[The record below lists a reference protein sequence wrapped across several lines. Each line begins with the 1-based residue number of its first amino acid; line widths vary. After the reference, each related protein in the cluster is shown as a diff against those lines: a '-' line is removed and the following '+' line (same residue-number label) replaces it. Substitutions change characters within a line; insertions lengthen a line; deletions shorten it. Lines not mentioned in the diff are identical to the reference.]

1 MPRAPGCWF
10 PRRANPRARARFK
23 IRVGMS
29 SGLEC
34 HSERAR
40 YASVRRREGERRRE
54 EILRVERQ
62 REYRISISHVSI
74 CLRSDYTDYFHRSF
88 SLELYIGFD
97 GNHEYLGKCF
107 ANKEVELVCFVYPLL
122 RLHSVFRKKYSIKFI
137 SFSF

>member
-1 MPRAPGCWF
+1 
-10 PRRANPRARARFK
+10 
-23 IRVGMS
+23 MS

-34 HSERAR
+34 HGERAR

-74 CLRSDYTDYFHRSF
+74 CLLSDYTDYFHRSF

-97 GNHEYLGKCF
+97 GNHQYLGKCF
-107 ANKEVELVCFVYPLL
+107 GGRVQGGRAGLLCVSTFTTRYSVKNIQLNSLVFLSNL
-122 RLHSVFRKKYSIKFI
+122 
-137 SFSF
+137 FSGV

>member
-1 MPRAPGCWF
+1 
-10 PRRANPRARARFK
+10 
-23 IRVGMS
+23 MS

-34 HSERAR
+34 HGERAL

-74 CLRSDYTDYFHRSF
+74 CLLSDYTDYFHRSF
-88 SLELYIGFD
+88 SLELYTGFD

-122 RLHSVFRKKYSIKFI
+122 RLGIP
-137 SFSF
+137 

>member
-1 MPRAPGCWF
+1 
-10 PRRANPRARARFK
+10 
-23 IRVGMS
+23 MS

-34 HSERAR
+34 HGERAR

-74 CLRSDYTDYFHRSF
+74 CLLSDYTDYFHRSF

-97 GNHEYLGKCF
+97 GILGQMFCEQGGRAGLLCVSTFTTRYSVK
-107 ANKEVELVCFVYPLL
+107 NIQLNSLVFLSNL
-122 RLHSVFRKKYSIKFI
+122 
-137 SFSF
+137 FSGV